1 MKLEYTPEAIKDL
14 REIKDYIGKNLHN
27 PKAAARITKS
37 ILDACAA
44 LKQFPEMGTSVAA
57 KTGFE
62 TSLRML
68 SCEKQIAF
76 YCVDTD
82 NDTISI
88 ARIINGRQDYIRLLF
103 GEMTLTEEETL
114 EEDAEQDFDLT
125 GPTMFF

>member
-14 REIKDYIGKNLHN
+14 LECKNYIGKNLHN

-44 LKQFPEMGTSVAA
+44 LKQFPEMGGSVEA

-68 SCEKQIAF
+68 SCENQIAF

-82 NDTISI
+82 NDTVSI

-103 GEMTLTEEETL
+103 AEMEETPA
-114 EEDAEQDFDLT
+114 EDAEQDLDLT
-125 GPTMFF
+125 GPKMSF

>member
-14 REIKDYIGKNLHN
+14 LECKDYIGKNLHN
-27 PKAAARITKS
+27 PKAAARIIKR
-37 ILDACAA
+37 ILDTCAL
-44 LKQFPEMGTSVAA
+44 LKQFPEMGVSVEA

-68 SCEKQIAF
+68 NCENQIAV

-82 NDTISI
+82 NDTVSI
-88 ARIINGRQDYIRLLF
+88 ARIINGRQDYMRLLF

-114 EEDAEQDFDLT
+114 EEDAEQGLDLT
-125 GPTMFF
+125 DPKMSF